1 MKFPSSA
8 KSYISHVESPIPS
21 EDAQLQGIHQIED
34 ALGNEAFPLSL
45 VAATGSKQWELGQ
58 TNTKWALNNRRPL
71 FLGGLGRWFFG
82 ITLTKSSG
90 LKNP

>member
-1 MKFPSSA
+1 M
-8 KSYISHVESPIPS
+8 PS

-45 VAATGSKQWELGQ
+45 VEATGSKQWELGQ
-58 TNTKWALNNRRPL
+58 TNTKWALNNRKP
-71 FLGGLGRWFFG
+71 FFWGESVGRG